1 MGNKT
6 IRNKK
11 INKTDQPS
19 VPVSTPV
26 LISPQIW
33 LPKVWVYRFI
43 GNLFLLSIIFAT
55 AFGIFTIKSNLI
67 GKHLGTLSNQFYHFS
82 GNLGFNINDIIV
94 SGRHH
99 TDKQELEKTIGITRG
114 DNIMELD
121 LNELKQKLEKLPW
134 IRKVNLQ
141 RTYFPNILQIDIQE
155 RDVKSI
161 WQFENNFYP
170 IDSEGNI
177 IDSEYIPTAPLLLIV
192 GAGAPEN
199 IKDLMLSIQDD
210 PEIFKRIKVANFISK
225 RRWNVVLD
233 DVENGITIKLPEDN
247 IKQAWQKLLE
257 LNKSVGLLKRK
268 LTIIDLRLKGKVIVR
283 LSKSELDSPQQLKEI
298 KEHKI

>member
-1 MGNKT
+1 MGSTK

-11 INKTDQPS
+11 INKAETAPAAA
-19 VPVSTPV
+19 PV

-33 LPKVWVYRFI
+33 PPQTWAYRI
-43 GNLFLLSIIFAT
+43 VGNLFLLMVIFTA
-55 AFGIFTIKSNLI
+55 AFGIFTVKSNLI
-67 GKHLGTLSNQFYHFS
+67 GKQLGTLSSQFYTFS
-82 GNLGFNINDIIV
+82 AHLGFNVNDIII
-94 SGRHH
+94 SGRKH
-99 TDKQELEKTIGITRG
+99 TTKQQILDTVGINRTH
-114 DNIMELD
+114 NIMQ
-121 LNELKQKLEKLPW
+121 LNLEEIKDKLEKLPW
-134 IRKVNLQ
+134 IRRANLK
-141 RTYFPNILQIDIQE
+141 RSYFPNILQIDLQE

-177 IDSEYIPTAPLLLIV
+177 IDSDYIPTSPLLLIV

-210 PEIFKRIKVANFISK
+210 PEIFQRIKVANFISR
-225 RRWNVVLD
+225 RRWNIVLD
-233 DVENGITIKLPEDN
+233 NVENGITVKLPEDN
-247 IKQAWQKLLE
+247 IHEAWQKLLK

-268 LTIIDLRLKGKVIVR
+268 LTIIDLRLEGKIIVR
-283 LSKSELDSPQQLKEI
+283 LSKSELETQQQLREL